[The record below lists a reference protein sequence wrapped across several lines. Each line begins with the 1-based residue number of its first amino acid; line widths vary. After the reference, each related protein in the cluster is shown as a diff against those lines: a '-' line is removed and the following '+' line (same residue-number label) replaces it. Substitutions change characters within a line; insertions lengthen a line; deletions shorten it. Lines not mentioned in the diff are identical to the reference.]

1 MIKKNKTKN
10 KKQSQNK
17 QQQSH
22 QKGSHLTLDER
33 IIIESGLN
41 EGLSINK
48 IAQKLNISP
57 STVSREI
64 ARNSTLKEGTLP
76 KCQNIKPCHVK
87 NLCNPRCTL
96 NCKDCKHID
105 CTTRCSRHVIPKGS
119 CPNKHIV
126 CNSCKNRSS
135 FTYCI
140 SDKRIYSAKSADKQ
154 ASLRNTTS
162 RMGFNLTGEQFA
174 RIDEIATPLLKQGQS
189 PYVIINSHPELGIS
203 VQTLYRLIIHREL
216 NVDYFVL
223 RSKVNRKPRKGL
235 RIRKMNRK
243 IISKIKKGRKYED
256 YLTFIETYDGPVIQ
270 MDTVIGKRNEGASLL
285 TLHMPPLHFQIAMML
300 NEHTSEAVVGAL
312 DTLETVLGYELFK
325 TVFPVI
331 LTDNGSEFM
340 DIHGME
346 RSCTDPKKQRTKIF
360 FCEPNRSDQKG
371 AAENNHKYIRY
382 VIPKSTSLEPYTQ
395 DDINLMFCH
404 INSYPRKSLYGR
416 TPFELARSVLP
427 EDFFTFTG
435 YTEIPTDQV
444 NLRPSLLK
452 NRISQ
457 R

>member
-22 QKGSHLTLDER
+22 PKGSHLTLDER

-64 ARNSTLKEGTLP
+64 ERNSVIKKGHLP
-76 KCQNIKPCHVK
+76 KCQNIKRCRVMK
-87 NLCNPRCTL
+87 LCNPKCT
-96 NCKDCKHID
+96 NSCKACEHID
-105 CTTRCSRHVIPKGS
+105 CTVRCDQHVTPEGN

-126 CNSCKNRSS
+126 CNSCKNRNNS
-135 FTYCI
+135 FLCT
-140 SDKRIYSAKSADKQ
+140 SDKKIYSAKSAEDQ
-154 ASLRNTTS
+154 ARIRNESS
-162 RMGFNLTGEQFA
+162 RKGFNLTGGQFA
-174 RIDEIATPLLKQGQS
+174 RIDETATPLLKQGQS
-189 PYVIINSHPELGIS
+189 PYVIISSHPELGIS
-203 VQTLYRLIIHREL
+203 VQTLYRLIAHGEL
-216 NVDYFVL
+216 QADNFSL
-223 RSKVNRKPRKGL
+223 RCKVNRKPRKGL
-235 RIRKMNRK
+235 RVRKMNRE
-243 IISKIKKGRKYED
+243 IISRIKKGRKYED
-256 YLTFIETYDGPVIQ
+256 YLTFIETYDGPVVQ
-270 MDTVIGKRNEGASLL
+270 MDTVIGKRDEGASLL
-285 TLHMPPLHFQIAMML
+285 TLHMPPLHFQMAMML

-312 DTLETVLGYELFK
+312 DTLETVLGDELFK
-325 TVFPVI
+325 TVFPVL

-340 DIHGME
+340 DIQGME
-346 RSCTDPKKQRTKIF
+346 RSCTNPKKQRTKIF

-427 EDFFTFTG
+427 EDFFTLMG
-435 YTEIPTDQV
+435 YSEIPTDQV